1 MENLNQNIPI
11 DTNTTCCTQC
21 LSRKTHTSDPKNSNK
36 SFVHFGAPLE
46 DTGIDS
52 LLGYNKRWA
61 KQINDADPT
70 FFENL
75 SKH

>member
-1 MENLNQNIPI
+1 MTSHNQEIPI
-11 DTNTTCCTQC
+11 DAGACIQC
-21 LSRKTHTSDPKNSNK
+21 LSSKTHADPKNSNIHY
-36 SFVHFGAPLE
+36 VHFGANLD
-46 DTGIDS
+46 DTGVDS